1 MVNVIFLIYVEGKY
15 RFVNKYV
22 WGNKVRK
29 RGEV

>member
-1 MVNVIFLIYVEGKY
+1 MVNVTFPIHAEGKY